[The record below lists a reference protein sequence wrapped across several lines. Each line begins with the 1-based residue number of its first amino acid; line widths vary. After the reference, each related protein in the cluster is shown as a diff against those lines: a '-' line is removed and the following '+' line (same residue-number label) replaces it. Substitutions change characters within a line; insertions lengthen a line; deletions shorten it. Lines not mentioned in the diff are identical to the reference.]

1 MQCTQPLQPH
11 EGHRVICIKNNLGDV
26 GNLLQVRVII
36 YNSLHIYT
44 TKHKVDR
51 SKLSKAFF
59 VGSHDLTPILFLAP
73 YIYYSFLNQILCLEG
88 GENKPTKKKTNT
100 TFPLCVT
107 NSLAQRNYVISIN
120 LNIIHDHILNNK
132 KNASHRNWLKL
143 HNLKLYNKF

>member
-100 TFPLCVT
+100 TFSLLCVT
-107 NSLAQRNYVISIN
+107 KQLGRENLQCYFNQSLYYT
-120 LNIIHDHILNNK
+120 IIFLIIK
-132 KNASHRNWLKL
+132 KIMCHKTLFYFIYQIRK
-143 HNLKLYNKF
+143 